1 MGTELAAKMV
11 RFAIT
16 GAAHYEINASQIV
29 RFYLNVPVVVGK
41 IVRLNVNDTATAYP
55 TEGEFKNI
63 TFLYDNLFDAA
74 TVTTSSNHRKF
85 PPSRLKHRW
94 GTYHWRSWGDPAGDP
109 KPDPLASQ
117 WIKADLGSPKDVKA
131 VLVWYHNFYNGAT
144 VDVQGNAADAWGGPT
159 LDENINLY
167 NRNYPIVKFW
177 TGTQTYQW
185 WRIPIDGDWTNIL
198 TEGDFNEAICYFDYA
213 RAGRVFIGDYFRP
226 TSNFNRSYV
235 LGEEDDSQTFPTLE
249 QQIVSNVVPRHKTIV
264 YDFEDISESDYDEFV
279 KMWEMVGTTTPF
291 WIVQNAGRWY
301 DQTYYVA
308 FANQIGFKRKAG
320 GAPKYDLQIVVEE
333 VT

>member
-1 MGTELAAKMV
+1 MGTELVAKMV
-11 RFAIT
+11 KFAII
-16 GAAHYEINASQIV
+16 GAAQYEINSSQIV
-29 RFYLNVPVVVGK
+29 RFYLDVPSPLGQ
-41 IVRLNVNDTATAYP
+41 IVRFNVNDAAAVYP
-55 TEGEFKNI
+55 TEGKFKNI
-63 TFLYDNLFDAA
+63 TFLYNNLFDVA

-109 KPDPLASQ
+109 KPDALASQ

-144 VDVQGNAADAWGGPT
+144 VNIQGDAG
-159 LDENINLY
+159 LDENIVLY
-167 NRNYPIVKFW
+167 SVNYPIVKLWDMTKTFQVW
-177 TGTQTYQW
+177 NLA
-185 WRIPIDGDWTNIL
+185 IDGDWTNIL
-198 TEGDFNEAICYFDYA
+198 TEGDFNEAVSYFDYA
-213 RAGRVFIGDYFRP
+213 RVGRVFIGDYFRP
-226 TSNFNRSYV
+226 ASNFNRSYV

-264 YDFEDISESDYDEFV
+264 YDFEDISESDYNEFV
-279 KMWEMVGTTTPF
+279 TMWEMVGTTTPF

-301 DQTYYVA
+301 DQTYYVT

>member
-1 MGTELAAKMV
+1 LGTELAGKMV
-11 RFAIT
+11 RLAIT
-16 GAAHYEINASQIV
+16 GAAHYEINASHIV
-29 RFYLNVPVVVGK
+29 RFYLNVPTPLGQH
-41 IVRLNVNDTATAYP
+41 VRLNVNDIAATYP
-55 TEGEFKNI
+55 TEGKFKNI
-63 TFLYDNLFDAA
+63 TFLYNNLFDSA

-109 KPDPLASQ
+109 KPDALASQ

-144 VDVQGNAADAWGGPT
+144 VNIQGDAG
-159 LDENINLY
+159 LDENIVLY
-167 NRNYPIVKFW
+167 SVNYPIVKLWDMTKTFQVW
-177 TGTQTYQW
+177 NLA
-185 WRIPIDGDWTNIL
+185 IDGDWTNIL
-198 TEGDFNEAICYFDYA
+198 TEGDFNEAVSYFDYA
-213 RAGRVFIGDYFRP
+213 RVGRVFIGDYFRP
-226 TSNFNRSYV
+226 ASNFNRSYV

-264 YDFEDISESDYDEFV
+264 YDFEDISESDYNEFV
-279 KMWEMVGTTTPF
+279 TMWEMVGTTTPF

-301 DQTYYVA
+301 DQTYYVT